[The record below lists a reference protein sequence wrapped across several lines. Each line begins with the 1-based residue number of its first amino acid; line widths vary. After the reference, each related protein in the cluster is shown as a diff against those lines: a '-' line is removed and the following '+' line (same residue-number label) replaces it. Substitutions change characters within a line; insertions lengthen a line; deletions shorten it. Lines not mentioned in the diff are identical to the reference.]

1 MISSV
6 KTTYL
11 QDIPLHGHVELRQ
24 VDANV
29 HGGRVV
35 LGLVG
40 GGGGG
45 VYLLLVP
52 EVHLLGQNGELLE
65 LSFTVELHTK
75 IREFQNHGKGPSPG

>member
-11 QDIPLHGHVELRQ
+11 QDVPLHGHVELGQ
-24 VDANV
+24 VDADV

-45 VYLLLVP
+45 VYLLLVS
-52 EVHLLGQNGELLE
+52 EVHLLGQNGELSE

-75 IREFQNHGKGPSPG
+75 IREFHNHGEGPSPG